1 MTKETRVGEVCL
13 IRSLCQ
19 SKWGCGKKEK
29 QPTIAG
35 GNIKKK
41 KTPTVMKQNKKNGGV
56 EEGPTQR

>member
-41 KTPTVMKQNKKNGGV
+41 KKATVMKENKKKGGV
-56 EEGPTQR
+56 EEERKQR